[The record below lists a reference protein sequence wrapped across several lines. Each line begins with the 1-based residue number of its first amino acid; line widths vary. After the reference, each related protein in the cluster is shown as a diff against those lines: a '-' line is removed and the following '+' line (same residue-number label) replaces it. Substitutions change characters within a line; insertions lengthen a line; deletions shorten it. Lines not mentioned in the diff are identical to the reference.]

1 MYKLYIYI
9 NMEKEQ
15 KKNLNK
21 IDSSQKLAKLIK
33 ENTCVIIK
41 ISASWCGPC
50 KNKEF
55 LNNYHGL
62 KDKFSSYNNIKFVE
76 LDIDENSDMIEDK
89 SYYNIEI
96 NSVPTFMI
104 AKNGNFT
111 RKYEGTSHLGFIY
124 KYLSESV

>member
-1 MYKLYIYI
+1 
-9 NMEKEQ
+9 MEKEQ
-15 KKNLNK
+15 QKNLNK

-55 LNNYHGL
+55 LNNYYSL
-62 KDKFSSYNNIKFVE
+62 KDKFINHNNIKFVE
-76 LDIDENSDMIEDK
+76 LDIDENSDIIEDK
-89 SYYNIEI
+89 KYYNIEI

-104 AKNGNFT
+104 SKNGNFT
-111 RKYEGTSHLGFIY
+111 RKYEGTTHINTIY
-124 KYLSESV
+124 KYLLENM